1 MENLACRRWRWH
13 GPMIYA
19 WFISSFLMFLFI
31 PIHPWGGTIN
41 FAIGEID
48 GLDARRA
55 HRTADIYAALKAN
68 EVRLNDAIV
77 RKLAR
82 SIQEE
87 SEKHSLDPM
96 LVLAVIKV
104 ESQFDHRAVSPNGA
118 RGLMQIQPVAA
129 NVVLEKADVHN
140 GKAAIKI
147 DDPIINVKIG
157 TAYLKHL
164 KEMFGDIKLTLTA
177 YNCGPTRLRQKL
189 AAKEAVPLAYAQK
202 VFSAQRRL
210 KKQWRSENSFQ
221 ARPEARVLETS

>member
-1 MENLACRRWRWH
+1 MGKSSCPRWRWH
-13 GPMIYA
+13 GATICA
-19 WFISSFLMFLFI
+19 WFISSFTMFLFI

-41 FAIGEID
+41 VASGEID
-48 GLDARRA
+48 GLDARRS

-68 EVRLNDAIV
+68 EVKLNNATV
-77 RKLAR
+77 WKLAR

-104 ESQFDHRAVSPNGA
+104 ESQFDHRAVSPKGA

-129 NVVLEKADVHN
+129 TVVLEEADVRD
-140 GKAAIKI
+140 GKAATKI

-177 YNCGPTRLRQKL
+177 YNWGPTKLRQKL
-189 AAKEAVPLAYAQK
+189 AAKEVVPLAYAQK
-202 VFSAQRRL
+202 VFSAQRLL
-210 KKQWRSENSFQ
+210 KKQWGSGNSFL
-221 ARPEARVLETS
+221 ASPEARVLETS

>member
-1 MENLACRRWRWH
+1 MENRTRRRWRWY

-19 WFISSFLMFLFI
+19 WFISSFSMFLFI

-41 FAIGEID
+41 FATGEID
-48 GLDARRA
+48 GLDARRS
-55 HRTADIYAALKAN
+55 HRTANIYAALKAN
-68 EVRLNDAIV
+68 EVRLNDATV

-129 NVVLEKADVHN
+129 NVVLEEADVLN

-202 VFSAQRRL
+202 VFSAQRLL
-210 KKQWRSENSFQ
+210 KKQWRSGNSFL
-221 ARPEARVLETS
+221 ASPEAQVLETS

>member
-1 MENLACRRWRWH
+1 
-13 GPMIYA
+13 
-19 WFISSFLMFLFI
+19 MFLFR
-31 PIHPWGGTIN
+31 PIHPWGGATN
-41 FAIGEID
+41 FALGEID
-48 GLDARRA
+48 GLDARRS
-55 HRTADIYAALKAN
+55 HRTAGIYAALKAN
-68 EVRLNDAIV
+68 EVRLNDDTV

-104 ESQFDHRAVSPNGA
+104 ESQFDHRAVSPTGA

-129 NVVLEKADVHN
+129 AVVLEEANVLD
-140 GKAAIKI
+140 GKVATKI

-177 YNCGPTRLRQKL
+177 YNWGPTRLRQRL
-189 AAKEAVPLAYAQK
+189 TAKEVVPLAYAQK
-202 VFSAQRRL
+202 VISAQRLL
-210 KKQWRSENSFQ
+210 KKQWRSGNSFL
-221 ARPEARVLETS
+221 ASPEARVLETS